1 MSEDIRRLIAYR
13 LDQAQ
18 ETLNAAR
25 ELAAA
30 GHERDA
36 VNRGYYAMFYGALA
50 MLASKGLGASK
61 HSGVL
66 SLLGRHF
73 IKTGAFPVDYGR
85 YLREAFELRQAP
97 ITASLFRLRRSRCR
111 KPLHM
116 LTHSF
121 NAHGKCSG
129 TANRRMARRVILR
142 FHDHRQNLRAAGCP
156 YRRTTDERHHSH
168 YSVMFFTCV
177 CSGGRRRYKRM

>member
-1 MSEDIRRLIAYR
+1 MSEDTRRLIAYR

-36 VNRGYYAMFYGALA
+36 VNRAYYAMFYGALA

-85 YLREAFELRQAP
+85 HLREAFELRQGADYREFVQVTQEQVQET
-97 ITASLFRLRRSRCR
+97 IAHADAFLQCARQ
-111 KPLHM
+111 M
-116 LTHSF
+116 LGDSE
-121 NAHGKCSG
+121 
-129 TANRRMARRVILR
+129 
-142 FHDHRQNLRAAGCP
+142 P
-156 YRRTTDERHHSH
+156 
-168 YSVMFFTCV
+168 
-177 CSGGRRRYKRM
+177 

>member
-1 MSEDIRRLIAYR
+1 MSEDTRRLIAYR

-36 VNRGYYAMFYGALA
+36 ANRAYYAMFYCGLAL
-50 MLASKGLGASK
+50 LASKGLGASK

-85 YLREAFELRQAP
+85 YLREAFELRQGADYREFVQ
-97 ITASLFRLRRSRCR
+97 ITQEQVQEIIAHADAFLRHTRQMLGDS
-111 KPLHM
+111 KP
-116 LTHSF
+116 
-121 NAHGKCSG
+121 
-129 TANRRMARRVILR
+129 
-142 FHDHRQNLRAAGCP
+142 
-156 YRRTTDERHHSH
+156 
-168 YSVMFFTCV
+168 
-177 CSGGRRRYKRM
+177 